1 MSGKY
6 PPTNRNNRYNNGNNG
21 NNSNNT
27 SKYRNDESNKG
38 SGPSFV
44 NNYDNGNGNGN
55 GNRYDNRRPNRNNSR
70 NENGA
75 STGSGTGYG
84 GNENQNSGLNINRN
98 EIISNPDSEN
108 VDENATNATNVTN
121 IEDNSYTPK
130 EFDKWEDLEGIIS
143 EEIMRGIYGHGF
155 DSPSLI
161 QRKALLTIFDKKDII
176 AQAQSGTGK
185 TGVFTI
191 GVLQK
196 VNTEINKTQAMI
208 LAPTRELA
216 KQIYDVITSI
226 GSMVKNIRFHLLIG
240 GTSTDEDAH
249 QLKTIMPHIIV
260 GCPGRVYDMMR
271 RNHIISK
278 DINLLVLDEAD
289 EMLSVGFKDQIYN
302 IFQYLSADI
311 QVGLFSATMPNEL
324 QSLTDKFMRNPVRIL
339 VKSEMLTL
347 EGIKQYYVALNDD
360 TQKYATLKDIFNIIS
375 MSQCIIYCNSIKRV
389 MDLTDAMI
397 NDGFPVCCIHS
408 NMDKTKRDEA
418 YTDFKA
424 GKHRVLI
431 SSNVTSR
438 GIDVQ
443 QVRTVLN
450 FDLPKCIFNYLHRI
464 GRSGRWGRK
473 GTAINFVTRW
483 DIKTM
488 KDIERHYHTIVEE
501 LPSNITID

>member
-6 PPTNRNNRYNNGNNG
+6 PPMNRNNRYNNNGNSNNG
-21 NNSNNT
+21 NSNNGNSSNIT

-38 SGPSFV
+38 SGASFV

-55 GNRYDNRRPNRNNSR
+55 RYDNRRTNRNNSR
-70 NENGA
+70 NDNGN
-75 STGSGTGYG
+75 GYG
-84 GNENQNSGLNINRN
+84 LNENQNQNSGLNINRN
-98 EIISNPDSEN
+98 EIISKPESVN
-108 VDENATNATNVTN
+108 VDDNATNVSN
-121 IEDNSYTPK
+121 VEDNSYIPK

-143 EEIMRGIYGHGF
+143 EEIMRGIYGYGF

-408 NMDKTKRDEA
+408 NMDKSKRDEA
-418 YTDFKA
+418 YMDFKA